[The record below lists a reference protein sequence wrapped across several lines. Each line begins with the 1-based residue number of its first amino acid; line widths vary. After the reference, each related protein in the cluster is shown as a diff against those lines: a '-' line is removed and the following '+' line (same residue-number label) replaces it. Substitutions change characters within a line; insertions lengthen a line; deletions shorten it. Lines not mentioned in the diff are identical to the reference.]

1 MREAVILCYS
11 CLVLQILAANT
22 VFSESRTQ
30 QRTETMKDKISPD
43 ISGYKTLYRLS
54 IYSVILA
61 WIMLGLYF
69 YAITWSETSSA
80 ASIVQYYLLP
90 EQLGI
95 KLRTL
100 LLLAPL
106 ILTAVSYLIYDRAN
120 LFLKSIAAEQQLR
133 LLRDDLIIAFANALD
148 AKSAWTQGHTQRVTN
163 YALMIAEK
171 LHVNEED
178 RETLRIAS
186 LLHDVGKIG
195 TYDLILDKPGPL
207 TEEEWRLVKLHPVKG
222 EEILRPIK
230 QLQHVLPLIRY
241 HHERMDG
248 KGYPDGLTGKEIPLL
263 AKILCLAD
271 SFDSMTANRPYQPGM
286 SKTDALAEIKK
297 KMETQFDP
305 AVAKAFLSAM
315 DSADQ

>member
-1 MREAVILCYS
+1 M
-11 CLVLQILAANT
+11 T
-22 VFSESRTQ
+22 
-30 QRTETMKDKISPD
+30 DKLSPD
-43 ISGYKTLYRLS
+43 ISGYRTLYRLS

-69 YAITWSETSSA
+69 YIIIGAETSSA
-80 ASIVQYYLLP
+80 AEIVQYFILP

-95 KLRTL
+95 RFRTL
-100 LLLAPL
+100 ILLVPL
-106 ILTAVSYLIYDRAN
+106 ILTAVSYLINDRAN

-133 LLRDDLIIAFANALD
+133 LFQDDLIIAFANALD
-148 AKSAWTQGHTQRVTN
+148 AKSSWTQGHSQRVTA

-178 RETLRIAS
+178 KETLRIAS

-207 TEEEWRLVKLHPVKG
+207 TEEEWRLVKLHPGKG
-222 EEILRPIK
+222 EEILKPIK
-230 QLQHVLPLIRY
+230 QLQPVLPIIKY

-271 SFDSMTANRPYQPGM
+271 SFDSMTANRPYQLGM
-286 SKTDALAEIKK
+286 SKTDAFEEIKQK
-297 KMETQFDP
+297 TETHFDP
-305 AVAKAFLSAM
+305 AVAKAFLSSM
-315 DSADQ
+315 GCADH

>member
-1 MREAVILCYS
+1 
-11 CLVLQILAANT
+11 
-22 VFSESRTQ
+22 
-30 QRTETMKDKISPD
+30 MKDKISPD